1 MAKTEDKQ
9 VKTRICSVCGY
20 QHVGTEVPKECPQFG
35 VESIYFDPVE

>member
-9 VKTRICSVCGY
+9 VKTWICSVCGY
-20 QHVGTEVPKECPQFG
+20 QHVGPEAPKECPQCG